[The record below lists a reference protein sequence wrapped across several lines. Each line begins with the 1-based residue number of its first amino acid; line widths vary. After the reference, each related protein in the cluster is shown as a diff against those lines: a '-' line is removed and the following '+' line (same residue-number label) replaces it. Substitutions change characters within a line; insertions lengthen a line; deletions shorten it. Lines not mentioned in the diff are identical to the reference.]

1 MSGLINWCDIFLG
14 GEEQMSATTKWLSLA
29 TLCVFLT
36 FNVAA
41 AATRAEIQAT
51 EQLLMK
57 NERDWAQSAVTKDI
71 ATFRR
76 LMADDYVE
84 LILEPATSTRKAMW
98 VSTTKDEWTKLLKSG
113 TEVYQS
119 VEIRN
124 LHVYLQ
130 GDIATVPGEYS
141 QKGTKNG
148 ADNSFDGYQVN
159 TWARRG
165 GVWLLVNSTFP

>member
-1 MSGLINWCDIFLG
+1 MSDK
-14 GEEQMSATTKWLSLA
+14 TKWLAFA
-29 TLCVFLT
+29 TLGVISAFRLA
-36 FNVAA
+36 VAMPPSKEQA
-41 AATRAEIQAT
+41 AE
-51 EQLLMK
+51 ELLIK
-57 NERDWAQSAVTKDI
+57 NEHDWAQSAVTRDI

-84 LILEPATSTRKAMW
+84 FSLARATSGRKAMW
-98 VSTTKDEWTKLLKSG
+98 VAATKDEWTKLLTSG
-113 TEVYQS
+113 NEVYQS

-130 GDIATVPGEYS
+130 GDIATVTGEYS

-148 ADNSFDGYQVN
+148 TDISSDGYQVN
-159 TWARRG
+159 TWVRRD

>member
-1 MSGLINWCDIFLG
+1 MN
-14 GEEQMSATTKWLSLA
+14 EATKWLAIAGLGIVSAVNLA
-29 TLCVFLT
+29 
-36 FNVAA
+36 VAV
-41 AATRAEIQAT
+41 TPSEKQAT
-51 EQLLMK
+51 EELLMK
-57 NERDWAQSAVTKDI
+57 NERDWAQSSVTKDI

-98 VSTTKDEWTKLLKSG
+98 VATTKDEWTKLLASG
-113 TEVYQS
+113 NEVYQS

-130 GDIATVPGEYS
+130 GDIATVTGEYS

-148 ADNSFDGYQVN
+148 ADNSSDGYQVN
-159 TWARRG
+159 TWVRRN
-165 GVWLLVNSTFP
+165 GVWLLINSVFP

>member
-1 MSGLINWCDIFLG
+1 
-14 GEEQMSATTKWLSLA
+14 MSATTKWLSVA
-29 TLCVFLT
+29 TLGIVFTCSSAGAVTL
-36 FNVAA
+36 
-41 AATRAEIQAT
+41 AEMQAT
-51 EQLLMK
+51 EQLLIK
-57 NERDWAQSAVTKDI
+57 NERDWAQSSVAKDI

-98 VSTTKDEWTKLLKSG
+98 VATTKNEWTKLLKSG

-130 GDIATVPGEYS
+130 GDIATVSGEYS

>member
-1 MSGLINWCDIFLG
+1 MNETMKC
-14 GEEQMSATTKWLSLA
+14 LSLPA
-29 TLCVFLT
+29 LAFVFT

-41 AATRAEIQAT
+41 AATPAELQAT
-51 EQLLMK
+51 EQLLIK
-57 NERDWAQSAVTKDI
+57 NERDWAQSSVTKDI
-71 ATFRR
+71 AAFRR

-98 VSTTKDEWTKLLKSG
+98 VATTKDEWTNLLKSG
-113 TEVYQS
+113 AEVYQS

-130 GDIATVPGEYS
+130 GDIATVSGEYS
-141 QKGTKNG
+141 QKGTKHG

>member
-1 MSGLINWCDIFLG
+1 MND
-14 GEEQMSATTKWLSLA
+14 AKRWLALA
-29 TLCVFLT
+29 TLGVVSSISLAMAVT
-36 FNVAA
+36 PS
-41 AATRAEIQAT
+41 EKQAT
-51 EQLLMK
+51 EQWLIK
-57 NERDWAQSAVTKDI
+57 NERAWAQSAVTKDI

-84 LILEPATSTRKAMW
+84 LILEPATSSRKALW
-98 VSTTKDEWTKLLKSG
+98 VATTKDEWTKLLTLG

-130 GDIATVPGEYS
+130 GDIATVSGEYS

-159 TWARRG
+159 TWARRR

>member
-1 MSGLINWCDIFLG
+1 MSN
-14 GEEQMSATTKWLSLA
+14 TTKWLALVTLGVVSNVNMA
-29 TLCVFLT
+29 TAVPP
-36 FNVAA
+36 
-41 AATRAEIQAT
+41 AERQAT
-51 EQLLMK
+51 EQLLIK

-71 ATFRR
+71 ATFRG

-98 VSTTKDEWTKLLKSG
+98 VATTKDEWTKLLTLG

-130 GDIATVPGEYS
+130 GDIATVSGEYS

-148 ADNSFDGYQVN
+148 VDNSFDGYQVN

>member
-1 MSGLINWCDIFLG
+1 MS
-14 GEEQMSATTKWLSLA
+14 EPTRWLSVA
-29 TLCVFLT
+29 TLCVAFT
-36 FNVAA
+36 FNVAP
-41 AATRAEIQAT
+41 AATPTEDQAT
-51 EQLLMK
+51 EQLLIK

-84 LILEPATSTRKAMW
+84 LILEPATPTRKAMW
-98 VSTTKDEWTKLLKSG
+98 VATTKDEWTKLLKSG

-119 VEIRN
+119 VEVRH

-130 GDIATVPGEYS
+130 GDIATVSGEYS

-148 ADNSFDGYQVN
+148 VDNSFDGYQVN